1 MRRTLKLLLL
11 LGIGLALAKNKNGDG
26 ITPGDGDNTVDP
38 TTGKPKSDEQR
49 KKDTDYNG
57 TSAQDDFDGVMKQG
71 DQESQDGRKDGAGGE
86 STNNEPGTDNPN
98 LEPSYP
104 DQWASDGNLRSHWE
118 DHRRDDNAD
127 WESEAEYRE
136 AAIDLMSTDGGRRP
150 GVKIKTDGD
159 TSYFFDP
166 ATGEFGRSGPRG
178 IITYYIPS
186 PDPQA
191 HFDRQ
196 PGTEV

>member
-1 MRRTLKLLLL
+1 
-11 LGIGLALAKNKNGDG
+11 
-26 ITPGDGDNTVDP
+26 
-38 TTGKPKSDEQR
+38 
-49 KKDTDYNG
+49 
-57 TSAQDDFDGVMKQG
+57 
-71 DQESQDGRKDGAGGE
+71 
-86 STNNEPGTDNPN
+86 
-98 LEPSYP
+98 
-104 DQWASDGNLRSHWE
+104 
-118 DHRRDDNAD
+118 
-127 WESEAEYRE
+127 
-136 AAIDLMSTDGGRRP
+136 MSTDGGRRP